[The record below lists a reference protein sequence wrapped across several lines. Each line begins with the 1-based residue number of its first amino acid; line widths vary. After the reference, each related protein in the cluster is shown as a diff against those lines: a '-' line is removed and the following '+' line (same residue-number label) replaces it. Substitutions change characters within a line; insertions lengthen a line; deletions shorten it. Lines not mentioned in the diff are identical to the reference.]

1 MIKIQIHLTYR
12 HRVWKNTQQK
22 NRDIKFLVTTKV
34 FETIQH
40 SSDLKRQAVLV
51 SLHDAIMNVKDV
63 VEYPYVVVGG
73 GASEVAVSQKI
84 REWSGALSGREQL
97 AAEKFA
103 DALNQFHQYQQK
115 MQIQI

>member
-1 MIKIQIHLTYR
+1 M
-12 HRVWKNTQQK
+12 
-22 NRDIKFLVTTKV
+22 KFLVTTKV

-51 SLHDAIMNVKDV
+51 SLHDD
-63 VEYPYVVVGG
+63 VVVGG

-103 DALNQFHQYQQK
+103 DALNQFH
-115 MQIQI
+115 